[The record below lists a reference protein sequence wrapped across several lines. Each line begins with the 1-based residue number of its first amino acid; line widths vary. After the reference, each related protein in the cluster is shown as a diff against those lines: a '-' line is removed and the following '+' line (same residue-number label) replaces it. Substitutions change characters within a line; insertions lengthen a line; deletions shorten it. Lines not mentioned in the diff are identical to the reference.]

1 MGCGPDI
8 QNLSSDTMS
17 YLNFASNDI
26 QIIPF
31 GAGHM
36 TLPGTI
42 FSSMKTYRPAIIIP
56 SSDSDSPEKMDLG
69 AG

>member
-1 MGCGPDI
+1 MGCRPDI

-17 YLNFASNDI
+17 HLNFASNNI

-31 GAGHM
+31 GAGHV
-36 TLPGTI
+36 TLPRTI
-42 FSSMKTYRPAIIIP
+42 FSSMKTYRQAISIP
-56 SSDSDSPEKMDLG
+56 SSDSDSPEKMGLG

>member
-17 YLNFASNDI
+17 HLKFASNDI

-56 SSDSDSPEKMDLG
+56 SLDSESPEKMGLG

>member
-17 YLNFASNDI
+17 HLNFASNDI

-36 TLPGTI
+36 TLPGNI

>member
-17 YLNFASNDI
+17 HLNFASNDI
-26 QIIPF
+26 Q
-31 GAGHM
+31 
-36 TLPGTI
+36 
-42 FSSMKTYRPAIIIP
+42 IIP
-56 SSDSDSPEKMDLG
+56 SSDSDSPEKMGLG

>member
-1 MGCGPDI
+1 MGCRPDI

-17 YLNFASNDI
+17 HLNFASNDI

-36 TLPGTI
+36 TLSGTI
-42 FSSMKTYRPAIIIP
+42 FSSMKTYRPAIIIS
-56 SSDSDSPEKMDLG
+56 SSDSDSPEKMGLG